1 MKKRRLLITD
11 LKDKIIA
18 KFLFNTLNRGEFM
31 NRIDIKLF
39 ENSKNLLLWFITMNF
54 PEGYDAEQDISL
66 VEFMEENYEFDDDEI
81 NTVTQY
87 YDAVFDEND
96 GYVDEPNVIA
106 INLSNGKE
114 LNVAFHPGDIEYY
127 IDDEMIGCTGPHYII
142 RKIPYEEYKRM
153 VSELSS
159 LEKLFVLPMVC
170 VTDEHVDMN
179 PLFLLFSILIIALIL
194 SDVQIE
200 DIENTIC
207 SFILANSIE

>member
-1 MKKRRLLITD
+1 MITD

-39 ENSKNLLLWFITMNF
+39 ENSKNLLLWFITVNF

-114 LNVAFHPGDIEYY
+114 LSVAFHPGDIEYY

-170 VTDEHVDMN
+170 VTDEHVDM
-179 PLFLLFSILIIALIL
+179 IQEEIALIL

>member
-1 MKKRRLLITD
+1 MITD
-11 LKDKIIA
+11 LKDKIIT

-39 ENSKNLLLWFITMNF
+39 ENSKNLLLWFITVNF

-114 LNVAFHPGDIEYY
+114 LSVAFHPGDIEYY

-170 VTDEHVDMN
+170 VTDEHVDM
-179 PLFLLFSILIIALIL
+179 IQEEIALIL

>member
-1 MKKRRLLITD
+1 MITD

-114 LNVAFHPGDIEYY
+114 LSVAFHPGDIEYY

-170 VTDEHVDMN
+170 VTDEHVDM
-179 PLFLLFSILIIALIL
+179 IQEEIALIL

>member
-1 MKKRRLLITD
+1 MITD

-114 LNVAFHPGDIEYY
+114 LSVAFHPGDIEYY
-127 IDDEMIGCTGPHYII
+127 IDDEMI
-142 RKIPYEEYKRM
+142 R
-153 VSELSS
+153 
-159 LEKLFVLPMVC
+159 
-170 VTDEHVDMN
+170 
-179 PLFLLFSILIIALIL
+179 
-194 SDVQIE
+194 
-200 DIENTIC
+200 
-207 SFILANSIE
+207 